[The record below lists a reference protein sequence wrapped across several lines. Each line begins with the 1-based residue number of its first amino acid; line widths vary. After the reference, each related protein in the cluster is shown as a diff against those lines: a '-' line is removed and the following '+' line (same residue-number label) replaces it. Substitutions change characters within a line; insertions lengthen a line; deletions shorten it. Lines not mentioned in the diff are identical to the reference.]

1 MIKRKRGIYLMS
13 GVEKEL
19 LQISLSQLRSQ
30 KEDLRNFR
38 NQAGFMSAT
47 SGIVA
52 TVFAGLLPNSNNE
65 SSLIGS
71 FILGYSVEGF
81 LVLALFSISIIFAF
95 RVVIC
100 WGKVTFDLDVD
111 SLIERYKVSTSDD
124 AFILEVA
131 KDVDD
136 HFLSN
141 ESTVDRAR
149 SDLFFAGF
157 FAFSQV
163 PVWLVLLV

>member
-1 MIKRKRGIYLMS
+1 MS

-52 TVFAGLLPNSNNE
+52 TVFASLLPPFSAE
-65 SSLIGS
+65 SFLSGS
-71 FILGYSVEGF
+71 FILGYNIEAF
-81 LVLALFSISIIFAF
+81 LVLALFSLSVLFAF

-100 WGKVTFDLDVD
+100 WGSVTFDLDIG
-111 SLIERYKVSTSDD
+111 SLTERYKASNSNDD
-124 AFILEVA
+124 FILEVA
-131 KDVDD
+131 KEIDG

-141 ESTVDRAR
+141 ESTVDQAR
-149 SDLFFAGF
+149 SDLFFSGF

-163 PVWLVLLV
+163 PMWLVLIV